1 MASCSFD
8 HITVCSFL
16 PLSGDFLPVGCIVSC
31 KQLNRQFKDMMPCA
45 EFYAHESGAQ
55 TPNTFA
61 HMLEV
66 CYIKPMREKWP
77 DHASRLILCMDTG
90 GGSLLYLNP
99 LVAILCERHAVDVF
113 VIPSYCTKAMCAL
126 DMTPHST
133 MSLMW
138 SKFKAE
144 YARQTGSDLSIFVAL
159 RALQHIVTAGLSKQN
174 ALAGWAHVGFVV
186 GQAINR
192 NKVLVDRF
200 NECFQSKR
208 AGGGLEDSPESKT
221 SGVLDL
227 VARVSPGCKALFSV
241 AYKHCPDCG
250 AENPKF
256 EAEALTWFG
265 PGKKPGWV
273 KSSLAAKKLG
283 LFVSGLF
290 DSGAF
295 KNNRTV

>member
-1 MASCSFD
+1 
-8 HITVCSFL
+8 
-16 PLSGDFLPVGCIVSC
+16 
-31 KQLNRQFKDMMPCA
+31 
-45 EFYAHESGAQ
+45 
-55 TPNTFA
+55 
-61 HMLEV
+61 
-66 CYIKPMREKWP
+66 MRGRP
-77 DHASRLILCMDTG
+77 DPIC
-90 GGSLLYLNP
+90 
-99 LVAILCERHAVDVF
+99 
-113 VIPSYCTKAMCAL
+113 PS
-126 DMTPHST
+126 S
-133 MSLMW
+133 
-138 SKFKAE
+138 
-144 YARQTGSDLSIFVAL
+144 
-159 RALQHIVTAGLSKQN
+159 LQHRVTAGLSKQN

-227 VARVSPGCKALFSV
+227 VARVSPKRERCSAPGCKALFSV

-295 KNNRTV
+295 KNTRTV